1 MSQQQSE
8 IDKGAEQPNFEKIYR
23 SSRNEPEK
31 AVVAAPLITNDK
43 NLWTKTRLHN
53 VFVSTMLDM
62 DALWAKIEQ
71 PPPYHCI
78 FDHCKQVFDDPE
90 EFIMHEFEDVFRVNQ
105 IVEDGKSRDEFV
117 RVTMTPGAI
126 GQLEEKGESRMKE
139 GNRK

>member
-1 MSQQQSE
+1 VTPQDQ

-31 AVVAAPLITNDK
+31 AIIAKPLISNDK
-43 NLWTKTRLHN
+43 DLWTKTRLHN

-62 DALWAKIEQ
+62 DAIWGKIEQ

-78 FDHCKQVFDDPE
+78 FEHCKLVFDDPE
-90 EFIMHEFEDVFRVNQ
+90 EFITHEFEDIFRVNA

-117 RVTMTPGAI
+117 RVTMTPGSI
-126 GQLEEKGESRMKE
+126 GQQAEADSARMKE
-139 GNRK
+139 GARK